1 MSQDPQAPTIELD
14 RQQVEIAALKEQLA
28 KAESEKENALRTAAE
43 YENARK
49 RAVRDAETDK
59 RFASAKLVLDLLA
72 ALDNLDRAVEAAQ
85 KAGEAPSLVQGVM
98 ATQTQILD
106 TLKRHG
112 IAPIESLGK
121 PFDPNLHQAVS
132 MQPSADQPPNTVLSV
147 LQKGFTI
154 HDRVLRPATVVVSA
168 AG

>member
-1 MSQDPQAPTIELD
+1 MSHETQSPTIELD
-14 RQQVEIAALKEQLA
+14 PQQLEIAALKDRLA
-28 KAESEKENALRTAAE
+28 KAEAEKENAIRTAAE

-59 RFASAKLVLDLLA
+59 KFASAKLVLDLLN

-85 KAGEAPSLVQGVM
+85 KTGEAPLLVQGVT

-112 IAPIESLGK
+112 IVMMDCLGQ

-132 MQPSADQPPNTVLSV
+132 MQPSSDQPPNTVLTV
-147 LQKGFTI
+147 LQKGFLI
-154 HDRVLRPATVVVSA
+154 HDRVLRPATVVVT